1 MSSIKSERKEGDGM
15 KIRGKAC
22 ESGWST
28 CDSIRKVPTVGHL
41 GHASHEKEQKVQ
53 TVGHLGHA
61 SHEKESIRKFLLV
74 TRVPEMTDG
83 WNFPYAITCGPAA
96 FARFPS
102 YLHTIT
108 FLSLTFDAA
117 HRSLSKS
124 FSQ

>member
-1 MSSIKSERKEGDGM
+1 MSSVKSERKEGDGM

-28 CDSIRKVPTVGHL
+28 CDSIRKVP
-41 GHASHEKEQKVQ
+41 